1 MRHDKRRRSAR
12 TRGQF
17 QTELPRHLNAAELGL
32 RFQSTRKQV
41 LQAATGN
48 TDFGVLF
55 VLQFLSHLAAA
66 MLVALLFGSASSA
79 CVEIGLLLASGFA
92 AYGRGFCWDGNL
104 VALVGGLVGVAG
116 AFGYAWLMLAGLRSY
131 GRLRSTRRCCA
142 CTEPMTVTIG
152 FVAGLFVATA
162 SIAWSV
168 RGLTRRST
176 RSLLDGNVGDSGL
189 SGVVRRGRTAS
200 ITAVV
205 TLTIAVI
212 LAGVAFSADTSTQV
226 AAFFSSGSAML
237 VACLAALTRWL
248 RAQPH
253 GIMHT
258 PGVAAVMRIGARNAR
273 RNVGRSLLTAGLI
286 ASAVF
291 VIVSLEAFRLDSD
304 IGGNDKQ
311 SGTGGFT
318 LFAESAVPLPYDVN
332 TREGRDALGLTNP
345 LLDPARDVRF
355 VPFRLRPGD
364 ESSCLNLYH
373 PTQPRIIGA
382 WTR

>member
-1 MRHDKRRRSAR
+1 M
-12 TRGQF
+12 
-17 QTELPRHLNAAELGL
+17 
-32 RFQSTRKQV
+32 
-41 LQAATGN
+41 
-48 TDFGVLF
+48 
-55 VLQFLSHLAAA
+55 
-66 MLVALLFGSASSA
+66 
-79 CVEIGLLLASGFA
+79 
-92 AYGRGFCWDGNL
+92 
-104 VALVGGLVGVAG
+104 
-116 AFGYAWLMLAGLRSY
+116 
-131 GRLRSTRRCCA
+131 
-142 CTEPMTVTIG
+142 TIG

-364 ESSCLNLYH
+364 ESAASIS
-373 PTQPRIIGA
+373 T
-382 WTR
+382 TRLSEDHRRGRDDRAEGFRFADSLAETEEEKEPLDLLRRTCRRRSLPSVTRCRDVAASSDSARTS